1 MCCNLGCWH
10 CPQVDSEAAVVFHWL
25 RRERV
30 FERDIFRFGTGTVPT
45 SSQSLSSHWAA
56 EGKYPLKRLNLE
68 IGVLE
73 SKALKA
79 GPASINYLVR
89 VVFRQVSPFTP
100 AFRAEAEAILATQG
114 VCRQ

>member
-10 CPQVDSEAAVVFHWL
+10 CPHVDREAAVVFHWL

-30 FERDIFRFGTGTVPT
+30 FERDIFRFGTGTVRT

-68 IGVLE
+68 IGVFQRQ
-73 SKALKA
+73 AA
-79 GPASINYLVR
+79 QTGPAGIDYFMGVI
-89 VVFRQVSPFTP
+89 FRQIGPLATT
-100 AFRAEAEAILATQG
+100 FRA
-114 VCRQ
+114 